1 MELLNNSLVILF
13 VVTAITSA
21 FGVVILDTNRTLL
34 TGRYMKYRQL
44 LIKVLNIVFGISLFI
59 AFVITMTTVTV
70 RPFGS

>member
-34 TGRYMKYRQL
+34 AGRYMKYRQL

-59 AFVITMTTVTV
+59 AFIITMTTVTV
-70 RPFGS
+70 RPSGG

>member
-13 VVTAITSA
+13 VITAITSA

-34 TGRYMKYRQL
+34 AGRYVKYRQL

-59 AFVITMTTVTV
+59 AFMITMTTVTV
-70 RPFGS
+70 RPFGG

>member
-34 TGRYMKYRQL
+34 TGRYMRYRQL
-44 LIKVLNIVFGISLFI
+44 LIKILNIVFGVSLFI
-59 AFVITMTTVTV
+59 TFVITMTTVTV
-70 RPFGS
+70 RPFGG

>member
-44 LIKVLNIVFGISLFI
+44 LIKILNIVFG
-59 AFVITMTTVTV
+59 V
-70 RPFGS
+70 

>member
-34 TGRYMKYRQL
+34 AGRYMKYRQL

-59 AFVITMTTVTV
+59 AFVIMMTTVTV
-70 RPFGS
+70 RPFGG